1 MSVALEVMDE
11 ELTGWGLAQSARCQV
26 VRPETVAALTDVFA
40 EAAREGKTV
49 ALRGAGCSYGD
60 AALNNNALVLD
71 CSRLNR
77 ILAWDATSGQITVEP
92 GVTIAQL
99 WRRTLLDSWWP
110 TVVPG
115 TSAATV
121 GGAAAMQ
128 IHGKNNW
135 HAGAFG
141 ESVLAFDLLLPSG
154 ETLTCSPETHSDL
167 FAAAFGAMGLL
178 GAFTS
183 LTLQTRRVYSGSV
196 WEITTAHNSLDEVIA
211 ALDEATSWATDLVAW
226 IDTSARGK
234 RLGRGLLKM
243 GRDLAPDEDAHP
255 EQTLTEAYQ
264 LSHKPFMARLPQ
276 GWLPRLARPLTSS
289 AGVWLSN
296 RGQWSSGQGI
306 RHRRFHLTPYVAAN
320 FPLDAIPNWRDS
332 YRPGGLMQHQSMIP
346 TEAASATFREMLDRS
361 QQAGLAPSFAVLK
374 KHRASDAP
382 LSCLVDGYSLALD
395 YPVRRGQEERLR
407 ALLTTLNDV
416 TAEAGGRIYFAKDNT
431 LTPAQTLRM
440 YGAEALEQFHALK
453 QQYDPQGLLTTDLYQ
468 RAIAP
473 LFRK

>member
-26 VRPETVAALTDVFA
+26 VRPETVAALADVFA

-99 WRRTLLDSWWP
+99 WRRTLPDGWWP
-110 TVVPG
+110 MVVPG

-154 ETLTCSPETHSDL
+154 ETLTCSSESNSDL
-167 FAAAFGAMGLL
+167 FAATFGAMGLL

-183 LTLQTRRVYSGSV
+183 LTLQTRRVYSGTV
-196 WEITTAHNSLDEVIA
+196 WEITTAHGSLDEVIA

-243 GRDLAPDEDAHP
+243 ARDLARRRRPPRTNAHRGVSTEP
-255 EQTLTEAYQ
+255 QTIDGA
-264 LSHKPFMARLPQ
+264 SAA
-276 GWLPRLARPLTSS
+276 GLATTTGQATDHFGGAGSRIAGSGRVGRGFVIAASISPLTSPRTS
-289 AGVWLSN
+289 RWMPSPTGA
-296 RGQWSSGQGI
+296 
-306 RHRRFHLTPYVAAN
+306 T
-320 FPLDAIPNWRDS
+320 AI
-332 YRPGGLMQHQSMIP
+332 
-346 TEAASATFREMLDRS
+346 
-361 QQAGLAPSFAVLK
+361 GLA
-374 KHRASDAP
+374 
-382 LSCLVDGYSLALD
+382 G
-395 YPVRRGQEERLR
+395 
-407 ALLTTLNDV
+407 
-416 TAEAGGRIYFAKDNT
+416 
-431 LTPAQTLRM
+431 
-440 YGAEALEQFHALK
+440 
-453 QQYDPQGLLTTDLYQ
+453 
-468 RAIAP
+468 
-473 LFRK
+473 